1 MAPAGLLAHLTTR
14 SAPSRCAAAAV
25 LLTVLWLVART
36 LAPAGGLTRTYF
48 YPLPRE
54 ADPRALALATGA
66 GTQEEAAAG
75 VDLDFLAERGRP
87 TRDYLVRWRGVWY
100 SPTAERIDLHAGADD
115 GVVVRLDGATLIERS
130 PAAGMHTETVSVE
143 LGAGPH
149 ELEIR
154 HWQRGGGNRLNLQWA
169 PAGREPAAL
178 GSGRLFP
185 ADPGVAGYWLRV
197 AAAGL
202 GNAVLLAWVGVPVLL
217 FGRMAWGQAS
227 RMTAREAWSRL
238 RTAALPALLVPAQ
251 VLLFGPWTVHATNR
265 EQFLAPFASVASGGI
280 WGLAPAAT
288 TLAALALLLPPRACR
303 RYVALLGAVGVLL
316 WVQGNLLVGDYG
328 RLDGAGL
335 DLSPRPWRASFE
347 AALWIG
353 VVALALSFARTVA
366 RAAPTASGLLMAL
379 QAAALL
385 LPGLAPDS
393 RPSGAGAGPA
403 DAWRLAPPAIY
414 ELSGTRNLIH
424 IVLDMFTSHVFADV
438 VRDDRAR
445 FDRDWSGFTYYP
457 DHLGALRRTDGSLP
471 AMLTGAAF
479 RNEMPMRRFRAGNAT
494 IFEALGRQGYGLRS
508 LTPFPSVGHPDP
520 SRPGA
525 EEAIRYTIPNP
536 YSPYRDY
543 LDAAYAQLL
552 DLSLFRHAPHGLK
565 PRVYRDERWLVQAWR
580 AGGPGAPRAEL
591 PISSLAFLAEFTDR
605 LRVGGDAP
613 VYTFLHLVT
622 PHPPLV
628 TEEDCTYAGRP
639 LAHTVESYS
648 AQARCALLAVGA
660 LLERLRELD
669 LYDRSGIV
677 VTSDHGWDVF
687 TPAEHPLRGMHSPA
701 GPLDRIATDAS
712 PLLLVKAAGA
722 QGPLR
727 TSYAPTAITDVP
739 ATLLDLADLPN
750 TLERGTSA
758 LALDPQAPRERTYA
772 THDGEATWRR
782 PYYDLLHV
790 FAVNGRVTDP
800 GAWRYERAAFAPTPD
815 RAAQWRAHRVGLRD
829 DDGAPAPSGRS
840 VYRTAAYAAFFV
852 RPDTPRVAFDVRRLT
867 DDPSPQEVTVRVDG
881 RVAGRHRLAD
891 DAWRTLE
898 YAVAP
903 RGADDSPFCVELL
916 VSPGRRA
923 ADGAHHGVLLRGD
936 FTPP

>member
-1 MAPAGLLAHLTTR
+1 M
-14 SAPSRCAAAAV
+14 
-25 LLTVLWLVART
+25 
-36 LAPAGGLTRTYF
+36 
-48 YPLPRE
+48 
-54 ADPRALALATGA
+54 
-66 GTQEEAAAG
+66 
-75 VDLDFLAERGRP
+75 
-87 TRDYLVRWRGVWY
+87 
-100 SPTAERIDLHAGADD
+100 
-115 GVVVRLDGATLIERS
+115 
-130 PAAGMHTETVSVE
+130 
-143 LGAGPH
+143 
-149 ELEIR
+149 
-154 HWQRGGGNRLNLQWA
+154 
-169 PAGREPAAL
+169 
-178 GSGRLFP
+178 
-185 ADPGVAGYWLRV
+185 
-197 AAAGL
+197 
-202 GNAVLLAWVGVPVLL
+202 
-217 FGRMAWGQAS
+217 
-227 RMTAREAWSRL
+227 
-238 RTAALPALLVPAQ
+238 
-251 VLLFGPWTVHATNR
+251 
-265 EQFLAPFASVASGGI
+265 
-280 WGLAPAAT
+280 T
-288 TLAALALLLPPRACR
+288 TLAALALVLPPRACR

-347 AALWIG
+347 AALWMG
-353 VVALALSFARTVA
+353 GVALALAFARTVA

-385 LPGLAPDS
+385 LPGLTPGS
-393 RPSGAGAGPA
+393 RPSGAEPGAA
-403 DAWRLAPPAIY
+403 DAWSLAPPAIH
-414 ELSGTRNLIH
+414 ELSGNRNVIH
-424 IVLDMFTSHVFADV
+424 IVLDMFTSHVFADI
-438 VRDDRAR
+438 VRDDPAR
-445 FDRDWSGFTYYP
+445 FDREWSGFTYYP

-479 RNEMPMRRFRAGNAT
+479 RNEMPMRRFRARNAT
-494 IFEALGRQGYGLRS
+494 IFEALGQQGYRLRS
-508 LTPFPSVGHPDP
+508 LTAIPSVGHPDP
-520 SRPGA
+520 SRPGV
-525 EEAIRYTIPNP
+525 EEAVRYTIPNP

-565 PRVYRDERWLVQAWR
+565 ARVYREEQWLVQAWR
-580 AGGPGAPRAEL
+580 AGGPDAAPRAEL

-613 VYTFLHLVT
+613 VYTFMHLVT

-639 LAHTVESYS
+639 LAHTAESYA

-687 TPAEHPLRGMHSPA
+687 TPAEHPLRGVNTPA

-712 PLLLVKAAGA
+712 PLLLVKAPGA

-758 LALDPQAPRERTYA
+758 LALDPEAPRERTFG

-800 GAWRYERAAFAPTPD
+800 RAWRYERAAFAPTPD
-815 RAAQWRAHRVGLRD
+815 RAALWRAHRVGLRED
-829 DDGAPAPSGRS
+829 DASPAPSGRS
-840 VYRTAAYAAFFV
+840 VYRSDAYAAFFV

-867 DDPSPQEVTVRVDG
+867 GDPSPQEVTVRVDG
-881 RVAGRHRLAD
+881 RVAGQHRLAD
-891 DAWRTLE
+891 GEWRTLE

-916 VSPGRRA
+916 VSPGWRD
-923 ADGAHHGVLLRGD
+923 ADGSHRGVLLRGD
-936 FTPP
+936 F